1 MMTSRQE
8 MFRADYRAKISR
20 WYVGPVH
27 VLMIY
32 LIGGAGIWFFA
43 HQITNAA
50 WYEWLVVPIAFASAN
65 IFEWWIHKFIMHR
78 PVKGF
83 MGIYKRHTLAHHQFF
98 TDHEPRIDSARDFR
112 IVFFPPYALA
122 AFMSGSAVAA
132 FALSQIGLANAGWL
146 LLITNTALY
155 LNYEFFHFCCHV
167 RDDSIIRHVP
177 LINTIRRHHIA
188 HHNTAIMMERNFNLT
203 YPVADCLFG
212 TSDLDRGVI
221 GHLFNGYDS
230 SHVRKDLKRVRNTAA
245 DSRLA
250 TSAAE

>member
-1 MMTSRQE
+1 MMTKRQA
-8 MFRADYRAKISR
+8 MFRDDYRAKISR

-32 LIGGAGIWFFA
+32 LIGGAGIWYFA
-43 HQITNAA
+43 QQISHAT
-50 WYEWLVVPIAFASAN
+50 WYEWLIVPVAFMSAN
-65 IFEWWIHKFIMHR
+65 VFEWWIHKYIMHR

-98 TDHEPRIDSARDFR
+98 TDHEPTVDSMRDFR

-132 FALSQIGLANAGWL
+132 FVLNLLGLGNAGWL

-167 RDDSIIRHVP
+167 RNDSIVRHIP
-177 LINTIRRHHIA
+177 LINSIRRHHIA

-245 DSRLA
+245 DSRLSTA
-250 TSAAE
+250 AAE